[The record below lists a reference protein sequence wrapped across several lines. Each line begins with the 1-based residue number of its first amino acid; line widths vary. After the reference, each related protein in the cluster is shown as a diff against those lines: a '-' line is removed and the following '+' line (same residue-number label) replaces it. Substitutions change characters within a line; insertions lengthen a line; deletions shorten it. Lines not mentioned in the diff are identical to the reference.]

1 MTERGFHTPRDKW
14 CLNQWRITD
23 RTPWDIWTSM
33 KSVQVGIVVVALGL
47 SLLGSSGFAQTILPD
62 PVAEVEVEMG
72 TQAGLDVWVQGFR
85 TRALAAGISAASFDA
100 AMRGVEFSAKVVERD
115 RNQNEFT
122 KTIWDY
128 LDTAVSE
135 DRVVLG
141 IRALA
146 EHRALLERI
155 EAEYGVEKEVV
166 AAVWGLESAYGSY
179 RGDLPVLGSL
189 ATLAYEGRRGAF
201 FEAELIV
208 ALKIVAGGHVE
219 RFAGSWAGASGHT
232 QFMPSSWERFA
243 VDFDGD
249 GKRNL
254 WGEDPA
260 DALASTA
267 NYLRH
272 WGWSS
277 GQPWG
282 LEVKLPEGFDHDQTT
297 ERVVQPVA
305 EWQAMGVRTFFGADL
320 PDHGPGSILLPG
332 GHRGAAFLIF
342 PNFQVI
348 EKYNTA
354 DAYVVAV
361 GSLSDRLK
369 GTPAIQA
376 AWPRELRALTL
387 EERRE
392 LQDLLGRAGFDP
404 GGVDGRMGPK
414 TVAAVKGFQKAR
426 GLVPDGYPSLEVLNL
441 LR

>member
-1 MTERGFHTPRDKW
+1 LRRMRVFAGV
-14 CLNQWRITD
+14 IAA
-23 RTPWDIWTSM
+23 
-33 KSVQVGIVVVALGL
+33 ALAGAAAQ
-47 SLLGSSGFAQTILPD
+47 GQTILPD
-62 PVAEVEVEMG
+62 PVAGVEVEMG
-72 TQAGLDVWVQGFR
+72 TQAGLDAWVEGFR
-85 TRALAAGISAASFDA
+85 PRALAAGVAASTFDA
-100 AMRGVEFSAKVVERD
+100 ALRGVAFDPKVVERD
-115 RNQNEFT
+115 RNQNEFS

-135 DRVVLG
+135 DRVALG
-141 IRALA
+141 LKAIARN
-146 EHRALLERI
+146 RALLERI

-166 AAVWGLESAYGSY
+166 AAVWGLESAYGTY

-201 FEAELIV
+201 FETELIA
-208 ALKIVAGGHVE
+208 ALKIVQGGHVE

-249 GKRNL
+249 GKKNL
-254 WGEDPA
+254 WGDDPG

-272 WGWSS
+272 WGWVK

-282 LEVKLPEGFDHDQTT
+282 VEVTLPQGFDYDQTT
-297 ERVVQPVA
+297 ERVVKPVLD
-305 EWQAMGVRTFFGADL
+305 WQALGVRLVGGADL
-320 PDHGPGSILLPG
+320 PEHGPGSILLPG
-332 GHRGAAFLIF
+332 GHRGAAFLIW

-354 DAYVVAV
+354 DAYVVAI

-369 GTPAIQA
+369 GGPAIQHG
-376 AWPRELRALTL
+376 WPRELRALTL
-387 EERRE
+387 AERRE
-392 LQDLLGRAGFDP
+392 LQELLGRAGFDP

-414 TVAAVKGFQKAR
+414 TVAAVKAFQTAR
-426 GLVPDGYPSLEVLNL
+426 GLVPDGYPSLEVLGL

>member
-1 MTERGFHTPRDKW
+1 M
-14 CLNQWRITD
+14 
-23 RTPWDIWTSM
+23 
-33 KSVQVGIVVVALGL
+33 
-47 SLLGSSGFAQTILPD
+47 GS
-62 PVAEVEVEMG
+62 
-72 TQAGLDVWVQGFR
+72 QAGLDAWVQDFR
-85 TRALAAGISAASFDA
+85 LRALAAGVTAATFDA
-100 AMRGVEFSAKVVERD
+100 AMRGVEFNPKVVERD
-115 RNQNEFT
+115 RNQNEFS

-135 DRVVLG
+135 DRVALG
-141 IRALA
+141 LKAIERN
-146 EHRALLERI
+146 RDLLDRI
-155 EAEYGVEKEVV
+155 EAEYGVEAEVV
-166 AAVWGLESAYGSY
+166 AAVWGLESAYGTF

-201 FEAELIV
+201 FEAELIA
-208 ALKIVAGGHVE
+208 ALRIVEGGHVE

-232 QFMPSSWERFA
+232 QFMPSSWEKFA

-249 GKRNL
+249 GKKNL
-254 WGEDPA
+254 WGDDPA

-272 WGWSS
+272 WGWTK

-282 LEVKLPEGFDHDQTT
+282 VEVRLPDGFDYDQTT
-297 ERVVQPVA
+297 ERVVKPVR
-305 EWQAMGVRTFFGADL
+305 EWQAMGVRTFGGADL

-332 GHRGAAFLIF
+332 GHRGAAFLIW

-354 DAYVVAV
+354 DAYVVAI
-361 GSLSDRLK
+361 GSLSDRLA
-369 GTPAIQA
+369 GGAAIQSD
-376 AWPRELRALTL
+376 WPRELRALTL

-392 LQDLLGRAGFDP
+392 LQERLTGSGFDA

-414 TVAAVKGFQKAR
+414 TVAAVKAFQKAR
-426 GLVPDGYPSLEVLNL
+426 GMVPDGYPSLEVLEK

>member
-1 MTERGFHTPRDKW
+1 
-14 CLNQWRITD
+14 
-23 RTPWDIWTSM
+23 
-33 KSVQVGIVVVALGL
+33 
-47 SLLGSSGFAQTILPD
+47 
-62 PVAEVEVEMG
+62 
-72 TQAGLDVWVQGFR
+72 
-85 TRALAAGISAASFDA
+85 
-100 AMRGVEFSAKVVERD
+100 VVERD
-115 RNQNEFT
+115 RNQNEFS

-135 DRVVLG
+135 DRVALG
-141 IRALA
+141 LKAIDR
-146 EHRALLERI
+146 HRDLLKRI

-201 FEAELIV
+201 FEAELVAALRIV
-208 ALKIVAGGHVE
+208 EGGHVE
-219 RFAGSWAGASGHT
+219 RFTGSWAGASGHT
-232 QFMPSSWERFA
+232 QFMPSSWEKFA

-254 WGEDPA
+254 WGDDPA

-272 WGWSS
+272 WGWTK

-282 LEVKLPEGFDHDQTT
+282 VEVRLPEGFDYDQTT
-297 ERVVQPVA
+297 ERVVKPVA
-305 EWQAMGVRTFFGADL
+305 DWQAMGVRTVFGADL

-332 GHRGAAFLIF
+332 GHRGAAFLIW

-354 DAYVVAV
+354 DAYVVAI
-361 GSLSDRLK
+361 GSLSDRLA
-369 GTPAIQA
+369 GGPAIQSS
-376 AWPRELRALTL
+376 WPRELRALTL

-392 LQDLLGRAGFDP
+392 LQDRLGKAGFDP

-414 TVAAVKGFQKAR
+414 TVAAVKAFQKAR
-426 GLVPDGYPSLEVLNL
+426 GLVPDGYPSLEVLDR

>member
-1 MTERGFHTPRDKW
+1 MRAFAG
-14 CLNQWRITD
+14 LLL
-23 RTPWDIWTSM
+23 
-33 KSVQVGIVVVALGL
+33 VVLAGA
-47 SLLGSSGFAQTILPD
+47 GQAQTILPD
-62 PVAEVEVEMG
+62 PVAGVEEKMG
-72 TQAGLDVWVQGFR
+72 SQAGLEEWLAGFR
-85 TRALAAGISAASFDA
+85 ARALEAGIPAATFDA
-100 AMRGVEFSAKVVERD
+100 ALRGVEFNPKVVERD

-135 DRVVLG
+135 DRVALG
-141 IRALA
+141 LKAIDRY
-146 EHRALLERI
+146 RDLLERI

-189 ATLAYEGRRGAF
+189 ATLAYEGRREAF
-201 FEAELIV
+201 FEAELIA
-208 ALKIVAGGHVE
+208 ALRIVEGGHVE
-219 RFAGSWAGASGHT
+219 RFVGSWAGASGHT
-232 QFMPSSWERFA
+232 QFMPSSWEKFA

-254 WGEDPA
+254 WGDDPA

-272 WGWSS
+272 WGWTK

-282 LEVKLPEGFDHDQTT
+282 VEVRLPEGFDYDQTT
-297 ERVVQPVA
+297 ERVVKPVA
-305 EWQAMGVRTFFGADL
+305 AWQAMGVRTVFGADL

-332 GHRGAAFLIF
+332 GHRGAAFLIW

-354 DAYVVAV
+354 DAYVVAI
-361 GSLSDRLK
+361 GSLSDRL
-369 GTPAIQA
+369 GGGPAIQSG
-376 AWPRELRALTL
+376 WPRDLRALTL

-392 LQDLLGRAGFDP
+392 LQDLLGKAGFDP

-414 TVAAVKGFQKAR
+414 TVAAVKAFQKSR
-426 GLVPDGYPSLEVLNL
+426 GLVPDGYPSLEVLDR

>member
-1 MTERGFHTPRDKW
+1 
-14 CLNQWRITD
+14 
-23 RTPWDIWTSM
+23 
-33 KSVQVGIVVVALGL
+33 VALGL
-47 SLLGSSGFAQTILPD
+47 KA
-62 PVAEVEVEMG
+62 
-72 TQAGLDVWVQGFR
+72 
-85 TRALAAGISAASFDA
+85 
-100 AMRGVEFSAKVVERD
+100 VER
-115 RNQNEFT
+115 N
-122 KTIWDY
+122 
-128 LDTAVSE
+128 
-135 DRVVLG
+135 
-141 IRALA
+141 
-146 EHRALLERI
+146 RALLERI
-155 EAEYGVEKEVV
+155 EAEFGVEKEVV
-166 AAVWGLESAYGSY
+166 AAVWGLESAYGTF

-201 FEAELIV
+201 FEAELIA
-208 ALKIVAGGHVE
+208 ALRIVDGRHVD

-254 WGEDPA
+254 WGDDPA

-272 WGWSS
+272 WGWTK

-282 LEVKLPEGFDHDQTT
+282 VEVRLPEGFDYDQTT
-297 ERVVQPVA
+297 ERVVKPVA
-305 EWQAMGVRTFFGADL
+305 DWQAMGVRTVFGADL

-332 GHRGAAFLIF
+332 GHRGAAFLIW

-354 DAYVVAV
+354 DAYVVAI
-361 GSLSDRLK
+361 GSLSDRLA
-369 GTPAIQA
+369 GRPAIQSG
-376 AWPRELRALTL
+376 WPRELRALTL

-392 LQDLLGRAGFDP
+392 LQDRLGRAGFDP

-414 TVAAVKGFQKAR
+414 TVAAVKALQKAR
-426 GLVPDGYPSLEVLNL
+426 GRVPDGYPSLEVLEL